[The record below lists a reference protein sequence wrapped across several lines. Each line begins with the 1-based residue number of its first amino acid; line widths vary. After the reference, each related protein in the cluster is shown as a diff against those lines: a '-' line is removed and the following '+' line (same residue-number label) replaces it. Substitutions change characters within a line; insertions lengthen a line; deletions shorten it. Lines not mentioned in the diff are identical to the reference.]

1 MAVQLRFGTQQLP
14 AAGVFPS
21 GLLTRGQRHVPLR
34 IRGNSMMSRMDLS
47 KAQKALL
54 AWSAGFLLLAEG
66 VKRIR
71 IEGRAA
77 TIVGLIE
84 LLLAIATGVA
94 FGWATTANSE

>member
-1 MAVQLRFGTQQLP
+1 
-14 AAGVFPS
+14 
-21 GLLTRGQRHVPLR
+21 
-34 IRGNSMMSRMDLS
+34 MSRIDLS
-47 KAQKALL
+47 KSQKLL
-54 AWSAGFLLLAEG
+54 VAWSAGFLLLAEG
-66 VKRIR
+66 AKRLR

>member
-1 MAVQLRFGTQQLP
+1 MSN
-14 AAGVFPS
+14 AA
-21 GLLTRGQRHVPLR
+21 
-34 IRGNSMMSRMDLS
+34 LS

-54 AWSAGFLLLAEG
+54 AWSAGFLILAEG
-66 VKRIR
+66 VKRMR

-94 FGWATTANSE
+94 FGWATTANNE

>member
-1 MAVQLRFGTQQLP
+1 
-14 AAGVFPS
+14 
-21 GLLTRGQRHVPLR
+21 
-34 IRGNSMMSRMDLS
+34 MSRVDLS
-47 KAQKALL
+47 KAQKGLL

-66 VKRIR
+66 VKQMR
-71 IEGRAA
+71 IEGRTA

>member
-1 MAVQLRFGTQQLP
+1 
-14 AAGVFPS
+14 
-21 GLLTRGQRHVPLR
+21 
-34 IRGNSMMSRMDLS
+34 MMSGMDLS

-66 VKRIR
+66 VKRMH

-77 TIVGLIE
+77 TIVGLVE

-94 FGWATTANSE
+94 FGWATTANNE